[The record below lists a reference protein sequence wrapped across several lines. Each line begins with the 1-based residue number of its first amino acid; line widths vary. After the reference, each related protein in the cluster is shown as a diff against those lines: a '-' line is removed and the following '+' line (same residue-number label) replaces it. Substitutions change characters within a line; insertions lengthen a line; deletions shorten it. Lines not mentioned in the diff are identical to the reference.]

1 MNKTEALTKLWQLL
15 TGLIDEKEKIK
26 RLAEQS
32 GIQPAQINPDGAATE
47 YWWRIL
53 VEAHKRH
60 KVDKIIV
67 QVGEEIEERKDDL
80 QKAYRL
86 YADAAGDVAETPIL
100 PAKTPISPAHT
111 EYLHSLFDRWGAVR
125 LADILDKLEQ
135 RVRLL
140 DVYVPLPI
148 DARIRMKGR
157 KNNAAWWFDR
167 GGQEADSGMT
177 RQTTERA
184 DLKNRQRT
192 WPELRIDDPAQLD
205 PLVRHLWDKNK
216 RQRGD
221 EDDEMSVTLDAE
233 HAAALQPRLVLLGGP
248 GSGKSSFLR
257 HLTLCLAGAMLH
269 AAGETPQDPAADL
282 KLLPGWSAGAYTPI
296 YIELRDLVKYFPELP
311 GYGSK
316 EPVKLP
322 EIEVFW
328 TYLLQ
333 RENSEGVVPELRRLL
348 RQGRIMVL
356 LDGLDEVNRAHEP
369 ARMRQIVALV
379 AALQDANAA
388 RILIASRPHAYKK
401 EDTAPLPDFGVAQ
414 LVPLDRDR
422 QELLADTLL
431 RKLPGAGSTAA
442 LMKAIDAA
450 QVNDDMRKTPL
461 FFTLWVGLWHVN
473 RPKQLPAT
481 KAGLYR
487 AAVDLLLSSWTRPKN
502 PDPAVID
509 AIGVDPLKLRPVLE
523 VLACETL
530 TQQGEDFALSKL
542 LDLLDQAKDNSAVDF
557 PREMRIDAVDDY
569 LERHAGI
576 LVAPRKRHY
585 RFIHRSF
592 QEHLAACELIHRT
605 SPPSHP
611 REISSD
617 NLFPDGLLAKLQQDS
632 SNWRNVARLAI
643 SELVVARRLPD
654 LWELLEAMSEPYA
667 EDGCSWP
674 AVALLALEMV
684 NDPEMPELPERCS
697 QVLRRAAL
705 RALHDATAFP
715 VPMERAIAGNA
726 LSRLG
731 DPRPGVGINK
741 RGLPDILWMKVDAGE
756 FPMGSNEYGNEQPI
770 HTVYLDEFEI
780 AKYPVTNSQYACFVA
795 ATDHRAPR
803 HWGGTTPPDGLR
815 THPVVNVSWED
826 AAAFCAWLG
835 EQENATIRLPTEAEW
850 EKAARGTDGRE
861 YPWKGSFDKTLCNM
875 AETGIGGTSPVGIFP
890 AGESPY
896 AAAEMAGNV
905 WEWVHDRYDEKY
917 YSVSPASNPQ
927 GPETGKSRV
936 LRGGSW
942 DDYDYNVRSAD
953 RNGNDPG
960 YWDDFYGF
968 RCVRSLRS

>member
-15 TGLIDEKEKIK
+15 TDLIDEKEKIK

-32 GIQPAQINPDGAATE
+32 GIPPAQINPDGAATD
-47 YWWRIL
+47 YWWRVL
-53 VEAHKRH
+53 VEAHIRC
-60 KVDKIIV
+60 KVDKIV
-67 QVGEEIEERKDDL
+67 AQVGEEIKERKGGL
-80 QKAYRL
+80 EEAYRL
-86 YADAAGDVAETPIL
+86 YADAAGDVAETPIP

-148 DARIRMKGR
+148 DARIRMEGTT
-157 KNNAAWWFDR
+157 KNNVEWWFDR
-167 GGQEADSGMT
+167 GEQEADSGMT
-177 RQTTERA
+177 RQTKEHA

-192 WPELRIDDPAQLD
+192 WPELRIDDPEQLD

-216 RQRGD
+216 RQPS
-221 EDDEMSVTLDAE
+221 MSVTLDAE

-269 AAGETPQDPAADL
+269 AAGETPQNPAADL

-311 GYGSK
+311 GHGSK
-316 EPVKLP
+316 EPVTLP
-322 EIEVFW
+322 GIEVFW

-333 RENSEGVVPELRRLL
+333 RENSEGVVPELRKLL

-379 AALQDANAA
+379 AALHSAKAA

-414 LVPLDRDR
+414 LVPLDRNR

-431 RKLPGAGSTAA
+431 RQLPGAGSTAA

-450 QVNDDMRKTPL
+450 QVNDDMRETPL

-523 VLACETL
+523 ALACKTL
-530 TQQGEDFALSKL
+530 TQQSEDFALSEL
-542 LDLLDQAKDNSAVDF
+542 LDLLDQAKDNPAGGF
-557 PREMRIDAVDDY
+557 PQEMFIDRVDDY

-611 REISSD
+611 LEISSD

-643 SELVVARRLPD
+643 SELVVARRFAD
-654 LWELLEAMSEPYA
+654 LRELLEAMSEPYA

-684 NDPEMPELPERCS
+684 NDPEMPELPKRCA

-705 RALHDATAFP
+705 RALHDVTSFP

-731 DPRPGVGINK
+731 DPRPGVGINE

-756 FPMGSNEYGNEQPI
+756 FPMGSNRNKDEQPI
-770 HTVYLDEFEI
+770 HTVYLDAFEI
-780 AKYPVTNSQYACFVA
+780 TKYPVTNSQYACFVA
-795 ATDHRAPR
+795 ATGREPPK
-803 HWGGTTPPDGLR
+803 HWGGTIPPDGLR
-815 THPVVNVSWED
+815 THPVVAVSWED

-835 EQENATIRLPTEAEW
+835 KQDNATIRLPTEAEW

-861 YPWKGSFDKTLCNM
+861 YPWKGPFDKTLCNM
-875 AETGIGGTSPVGIFP
+875 FDTGIGGTSPVGIFP

-896 AAAEMAGNV
+896 KVAEMAGNV
-905 WEWVHDRYDEKY
+905 WEWVNDRFDNDY
-917 YSVSPASNPQ
+917 YRVSPASNPQ
-927 GPETGKSRV
+927 GPATGESRV
-936 LRGGSW
+936 LRGESW
-942 DDYDYNVRSAD
+942 DYFGLDVRSAY
-953 RNGNDPG
+953 RYVNIPG
-960 YWDDFYGF
+960 RWNLYFLGF